1 VYYRDYI
8 IVNFDHEVSP
18 VEQGESANIFVLF
31 RERTIQYIIDSFNW
45 ISIYNQKRKHLLC

>member
-18 VEQGESANIFVLF
+18 VEQGESANIFVLWKF
-31 RERTIQYIIDSFNW
+31 SAKKKNNEKKKI
-45 ISIYNQKRKHLLC
+45 K